1 MAKGR
6 SATLYPAVTGRI
18 GNLVV
23 IANNDGA
30 VIVREYVVPANP
42 RTPSQQKARITL
54 RGVPYLWGELT
65 DEERA
70 AWQAFARAQGRNGYH
85 AFVGLATKWRT
96 VNGNGMPPALPPTEA
111 FFGDSVGL
119 SVAAGPAGSGSI
131 VVTAQRPNQPGVVV
145 EIRLQRLRA
154 THVGTKPKNWVTKA
168 FVSFEAGSL
177 TKTLDLF
184 PGAYAIGYR
193 YVNAET
199 GQETEMAV
207 LGKLFV
213 SS

>member
-6 SATLYPAVTGRI
+6 SQTLLPAVTGRI

-23 IANNDGA
+23 MANNDGA

-54 RGVPYLWGELT
+54 RGVSYLWGELT

-70 AWQAFARAQGRNGYH
+70 AWQAFAQAQGRNGYR

-119 SVAAGPAGSGSI
+119 SVAPGPSGSGSL
-131 VVTAQRPNQPGVVV
+131 VVSAQRPNQPGVVV
-145 EIRLQRLRA
+145 EIKVQRLRA
-154 THVGTKPKNWVTKA
+154 THVGTKPKNWLTKA
-168 FVSFEAGSL
+168 FVSFEAG
-177 TKTLDLF
+177 TLMHSIDL
-184 PGAYAIGYR
+184 PNGAYAVGYR
-193 YVNAET
+193 YVNAAT

-207 LGKLFV
+207 LGTLMV
-213 SS
+213 S